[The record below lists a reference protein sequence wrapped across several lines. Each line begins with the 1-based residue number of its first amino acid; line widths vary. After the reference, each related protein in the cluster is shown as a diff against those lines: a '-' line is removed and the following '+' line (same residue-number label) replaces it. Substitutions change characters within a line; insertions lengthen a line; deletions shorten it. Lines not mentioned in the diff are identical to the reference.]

1 MVAVLWSAFFI
12 VNLPKITIMTPEMKK
27 KLLYVAKQLLIAL
40 LSVLTGAA
48 GASCAATGT
57 PLGWLSCL

>member
-1 MVAVLWSAFFI
+1 MVAVCSSHFF
-12 VNLPKITIMTPEMKK
+12 VLTLPKIMNMTPEMKK